1 MKKIIL
7 SIIVFLAAAAAFSAP
22 ERKISWDHVPGAW
35 GYALEIK
42 DSSDNIIVNVQQRAN
57 SYSVSKFEPGE
68 YSFRIAA
75 LNMLKQK
82 GTNTGWIKFTVE
94 KLFTPQLKSVS
105 KKQIVSGYE
114 NSGVYIY
121 GKNLR
126 PESRFFL
133 RNKDR
138 EIEITNKAVN
148 FENEAVFSI
157 KPDKSTKGVY
167 DLAVVN
173 RGDVGD
179 VIKDAFEIVEPTE
192 IPRPIAIGFGY
203 RGSYPIG
210 GWGDYLAPSFKGG
223 SVYLQ
228 FYFKSPALEHFFL
241 EAQSDAAMYSN
252 RSGTNLSSMMY
263 CSFGLGGGYF
273 YPVSFFD
280 IFFKMNGGTVYTML
294 NLDKKIAN
302 SKLTSVDPF
311 ASASTGVRFYIGDM
325 FFIEPALNWK
335 TVFYKGEFLHE
346 AAGVFSAGVKF

>member
-1 MKKIIL
+1 MKKLLPLIIF
-7 SIIVFLAAAAAFSAP
+7 FLAAASANSAP

-105 KKQIVSGYE
+105 KKQLVSGYA
-114 NSGVYIY
+114 NSNIYIY
-121 GKNLR
+121 GRNLR

-138 EIEITNKAVN
+138 EIELTDKAVN

-157 KPDKSTKGVY
+157 KPDKSAKGVY

-179 VIKDAFEIVEPTE
+179 IIKDAFEIVEPTE
-192 IPRPIAIGFGY
+192 IPRPLAIGFGY
-203 RGSYPIG
+203 RGSYPVG
-210 GWGDYLAPSFKGG
+210 PWSDYLAPSFKGG
-223 SVYLQ
+223 RAYFQ
-228 FYFKSPALEHFFL
+228 FYFKSPALEHFFV
-241 EAQSDAAMYSN
+241 EAECEGVLYNN
-252 RSGTNLSSMMY
+252 RSGVNVSSMMY
-263 CSFGLGGGYF
+263 DSFGLGGGYF
-273 YPVSFFD
+273 YPFSFFD
-280 IFFKMNGGTVYTML
+280 IFIKLNGGPVYTVL
-294 NLDKKIAN
+294 NLDNKVAEN
-302 SKLTSVDPF
+302 RLTSVDTF
-311 ASASTGVRFYIGDM
+311 VSVSSGARFYIGDM
-325 FFIEPALNWK
+325 FFVEPALNWK
-335 TVFYKGEFLHE
+335 TVFYKGAFLHE
-346 AAGVFSAGVKF
+346 VAGVFSAGVKF